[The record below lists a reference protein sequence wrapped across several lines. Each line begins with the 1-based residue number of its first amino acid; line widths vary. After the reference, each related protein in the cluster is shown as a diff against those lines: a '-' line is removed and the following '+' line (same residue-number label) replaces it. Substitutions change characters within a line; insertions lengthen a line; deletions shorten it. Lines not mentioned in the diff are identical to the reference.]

1 MILWRLTR
9 RPHAD
14 LRGRGG
20 ELADGRWHTRGRP
33 VVYAASTAALAAL
46 EVRVHLDLP
55 FDLLPDDYVLMRIA
69 GPDDVAVRTVD
80 PGDLPGGWQAPD
92 NQLCRP
98 VGDGWLAERASVLLR
113 VPSAIIP
120 PEQNVLINP
129 LHPDSARFSVAEI
142 TPFVWDFATVVTG
155 PVGRSAFRGVW
166 T

>member
-33 VVYAASTAALAAL
+33 VVYGASTAALAAL

-69 GPDDVAVRTVD
+69 GPDDMVRIVEPD
-80 PGDLPGGWQAPD
+80 DLHEGWHAPE

-98 VGDGWLAERASVLLR
+98 IGDAWLAERASALLL

-120 PEQNVLINP
+120 FEQNVLINP
-129 LHPDSARFSVAEI
+129 LHPESAQLSLSEI
-142 TPFVWDFATVVTG
+142 TPFGWDS
-155 PVGRSAFRGVW
+155 RLW
-166 T
+166 